1 MSRVPFR
8 VVIPARYAS
17 TRLPAKALRDVH
29 GRPLVLRVLDR
40 AREAGALE
48 VLVATDDARI
58 ADLVKREGA
67 EVVMTSAAHASGT
80 DRLAEVAKIRRLA
93 DDAIVV
99 NLQGDEPLIDAKLLG
114 GLAEA
119 LDRNPIAGI
128 ATCATPIHE
137 PEELFRTSIVKTVLD
152 ARGFALYF
160 SRAPIPFVRDAFSLG
175 TVPKSLP
182 SGVPFLRH
190 LGLYAYRARTLLD
203 IATAPIDTLETA
215 ECLEQLRAMH
225 LGHRIHVTVLDSAP
239 PHGVDTEDDLERVCA
254 LFAAREGGPVA

>member
-1 MSRVPFR
+1 MKRVPFR

-40 AREAGALE
+40 AREAGAME
-48 VLVATDDARI
+48 VLVATDDVRI
-58 ADLVKREGA
+58 AEVVERAGG
-67 EVVMTSAAHASGT
+67 EVVMTSTAHGSGT
-80 DRLAEVAKIRRLA
+80 DRLAEVATLRGLA

-99 NLQGDEPLIDAKLLG
+99 NLQGDEPLIDPRLLG
-114 GLAEA
+114 VLADA

-128 ATCATPIHE
+128 ATCATAIHE

-152 ARGFALYF
+152 SRGFALYF
-160 SRAPIPFVRDAFSLG
+160 SRAPIPYVRDAFTLG
-175 TVPKSLP
+175 EVPKTLP
-182 SGVPFLRH
+182 AGVPFLRH

-203 IATAPIDTLETA
+203 IAGAPMDTLETA

-225 LGHRIHVTVLDSAP
+225 LGHRIHVTLLDSAP
-239 PHGVDTEDDLERVCA
+239 PHGVDTEDDLERVSA
-254 LFAAREGGPVA
+254 IFATRDSGFFA